1 MGRAGNHQAE
11 VWETAEATTVV
22 ESRQPVNQCNN
33 EQGIIGEPTPR
44 KKGEAVVLPLI
55 VWTYQSRAWMIRCC
69 NRSFVGHARACAGH
83 GRQGLL
89 WMTVAAKV

>member
-11 VWETAEATTVV
+11 VWEITEATTVV
-22 ESRQPVNQCNN
+22 ESRQPVNQQRNN

-55 VWTYQSRAWMIRCC
+55 VWTYESRAWMIRCC
-69 NRSFVGHARACAGH
+69 RRSLVGHG
-83 GRQGLL
+83 GLL
-89 WMTVAAKV
+89 WMTFWAKV